1 MKINYHSFTL
11 IFSICFLNLIPT
23 TSSRAQSITCIAN
36 GQDAHFIQK
45 STNAVP
51 VVLAGQS
58 EACNHAY
65 SFELYKKNLMQGV
78 LTLAPEEIGLHA
90 KNILYWV
97 SFRTGRAREIG
108 ELPISAT
115 KINKFIYAD
124 TSQEGALCRLVWNLT
139 SKASV

>member
-1 MKINYHSFTL
+1 
-11 IFSICFLNLIPT
+11 
-23 TSSRAQSITCIAN
+23 
-36 GQDAHFIQK
+36 
-45 STNAVP
+45 
-51 VVLAGQS
+51 
-58 EACNHAY
+58 
-65 SFELYKKNLMQGV
+65 
-78 LTLAPEEIGLHA
+78 LAPEEIGLHA